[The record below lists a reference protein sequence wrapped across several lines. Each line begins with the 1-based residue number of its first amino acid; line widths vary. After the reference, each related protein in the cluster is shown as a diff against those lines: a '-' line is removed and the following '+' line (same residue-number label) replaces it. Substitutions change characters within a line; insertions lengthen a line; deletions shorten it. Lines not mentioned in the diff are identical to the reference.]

1 LRQAKKCGV
10 GNGDPNPRSQ
20 PRLPGSVVGEPSMR
34 QGQGSGQDYEGHRP
48 LVTENGPQRDSP
60 ARGSLGGVAFLNN
73 HLGSNGF
80 CVRVDDLERL
90 AVARI
95 DKFDA
100 HVSGPRYFARL
111 ERAVRGQAPRTNCR
125 EVSPGRRQPRRTH
138 VSSADTFSGESC
150 CRFLPG
156 NDSAMWFEPICY
168 SSRRAEWSM
177 ASQLETPAEKLSSAK
192 KGTS

>member
-1 LRQAKKCGV
+1 MIEAGKKCGV

-95 DKFDA
+95 DKFDP

-111 ERAVRGQAPRTNCR
+111 ERAVNEARLRVPIAARFPPGAGSQGARTSRARTHSQANRVAGFCR
-125 EVSPGRRQPRRTH
+125 EMTARCGSN
-138 VSSADTFSGESC
+138 
-150 CRFLPG
+150 RFAIL
-156 NDSAMWFEPICY
+156 
-168 SSRRAEWSM
+168 
-177 ASQLETPAEKLSSAK
+177 PAEPSGVWLPN
-192 KGTS
+192 